1 MFNIAVDQA
10 DILIAKYLNPMM
22 IDQTEYSIK
31 KSKPSSLQLTV
42 PAQDSIENPNVET
55 NQVQLAEWVNNLPQA
70 NPTAMA
76 AALYESIYQVNRF
89 PGKIN
94 QRHALIN
101 CYQSPFKI
109 IYQAARKAS
118 QKQATQATPKQTDIT
133 PITIKTTIEL
143 AYSYKIIIN
152 KHLQLN
158 NIDKYQQ
165 QFNHAIY
172 SAIKITVL
180 ELMLEYSNL
189 IPNSKKAWREI
200 FQLYTLAEQYDLV
213 EIPIEEGVSI
223 SLLFKRILLIAII
236 DPYRLPRGEVWFCYN
251 YLSHWAI
258 KAELH
263 TATIAPNNITCLF
276 LVDLQAIHPPKPPEP
291 NTELTPKRHRL
302 LHVNSLNLLI
312 HQQRKQLL
320 ENGDTAPKGVS
331 HLTKGQ
337 TNQMFR
343 HMLLAWHVRP
353 TRRSERHEKYG
364 AYSVTYGLSAINHYL
379 KKGSFTQECDT
390 SFNDLVDDNT
400 LTLEASTSFHR
411 ENKHY
416 TVSSWRIF
424 NLSAGGIGIVVPPPF
439 PKDVQVGQLI
449 MIELETDAGIKQF
462 KTGIIRRMIERN
474 TNTLEVGVQFLP
486 GEIVP
491 ISIRPCFYDKET
503 KADFQHGIL
512 MDRGSKAQ
520 KALITPSNMY
530 KNQREFVLENNNFIQ
545 QIVSDNIIETTP
557 TFDCFNYHEIT
568 KK

>member
-1 MFNIAVDQA
+1 VFNITADQA
-10 DILIAKYLNPMM
+10 AIFREKSSDPVM
-22 IDQTEYSIK
+22 IDRTEHPIK
-31 KSKPSSLQLTV
+31 KPSSLQLTV

-55 NQVQLAEWVNNLPQA
+55 DQAKLIEWINNLPQA

-76 AALYESIYQVNRF
+76 AALYKSIYQINRF

-94 QRHALIN
+94 QRHTLID

-109 IYQAARKAS
+109 IYQVARKAS
-118 QKQATQATPKQTDIT
+118 QKQASQTTLKQTDIT
-133 PITIKTTIEL
+133 SIAIKTTIEL

-152 KHLQLN
+152 EHLQLN
-158 NIDKYQQ
+158 NIDKYKQ
-165 QFNHAIY
+165 QFSYAIY
-172 SAIKITVL
+172 SALKLTTL

-189 IPNSKKAWREI
+189 IPDSKKAWREI
-200 FQLYTLAEQYDLV
+200 FQLYALAEQYDLV
-213 EIPIEEGVSI
+213 EIPIEEDASI
-223 SLLFKRILLIAII
+223 GLLFKRILLIAII
-236 DPYRLPRGEVWFCYN
+236 DPYRLPRGEVWLCYH

-263 TATIAPNNITCLF
+263 TATIAPNDITGLF
-276 LVDLQAIHPPKPPEP
+276 LVDLQAMYPPKPPEQ
-291 NTELTPKRHRL
+291 NTELNPKRHRL
-302 LHVNSLNLLI
+302 LHVNSLNLVI

-320 ENGDTAPKGVS
+320 ENGGTPPNGVS
-331 HLTKGQ
+331 HLTKEQ
-337 TNQMFR
+337 ANQMFR

-364 AYSVTYGLSAINHYL
+364 YHAVTYGLSAINHYL
-379 KKGSFTQECDT
+379 KKGSFTQENDT
-390 SFNDLVDDNT
+390 SFNDLVDDT
-400 LTLEASTSFHR
+400 ALTLEESTSFHR

-424 NLSAGGIGIVVPPPF
+424 NQSIGGIGIVVPPPF

-462 KTGIIRRMIERN
+462 KTGVIRRMIERDA
-474 TNTLEVGVQFLP
+474 NTLEVGVQFLP
-486 GEIVP
+486 GKIAP
-491 ISIRPCFYDKET
+491 ISIRPCFYDKEI

-530 KNQREFVLENNNFIQ
+530 KCQREFVLENNAFIQ
-545 QIVSDNIIETTP
+545 HIVSDSIIETTP
-557 TFDCFNYHEIT
+557 IFDCFDYHEIT